1 MVTKVSGTEG
11 VDQVKAGTLTVDD
24 AKAGQSI
31 GFNRMQL
38 FAAKPTT
45 SGTSVDF
52 SPADSTGIP
61 SWAKRVTVLLNG
73 VSTNG
78 TSIIQIQIGAGAI
91 DTSGYAGMV
100 DTTYS
105 SGSSPADV
113 TSGLAL
119 DRAGASSATGAR
131 TGRAVFELQASNTW
145 VANYLGKVGPG
156 LGMSLPATG
165 KTISGILDRIRLT
178 TVNGT
183 DLFDAGSVSILVEGY
198 E

>member
-1 MVTKVSGTEG
+1 MTKIVGGQG
-11 VDQVKAGTLTVDD
+11 VDRVKDDVLVVAD
-24 AKAGQSI
+24 AKAGQAV

-38 FAAKPTT
+38 FAAKATT

-52 SPADSTGIP
+52 SPADGTGIP

-78 TSIIQIQIGAGAI
+78 ASIIQIQIGAGSI
-91 DTSGYAGMV
+91 DTAGYSGTV

-113 TSGLAL
+113 TTGLAL
-119 DRAGASSATGAR
+119 DRAAASTSAVAR

-145 VANYLGKVGPG
+145 VANYLGRIGPG
-156 LGMSLPATG
+156 VGMSLSATE
-165 KTISGILDRIRLT
+165 KTLSGALDRIRLT
-178 TVNGT
+178 TINGT
-183 DLFDAGSVSILVEGY
+183 DQFDAGSVSILVEGY